1 MNDENLIPLNAR
13 PKNEQREI
21 QKKGVKASVAARKE
35 RKRLKDA
42 LLLMLEN
49 KDIQSD
55 ICTALIE
62 KARNGDTKAFEI
74 IRDTIGEK
82 PVVQQEV
89 YQADIPIIIDDI

>member
-35 RKRLKDA
+35 HKKLKDA

-55 ICTALIE
+55 ICAALIE

-82 PVVQQEV
+82 PAIQQEI
-89 YQADIPIIIDDI
+89 YKAETPIIIDDI